1 MKVLVFIEQPVKA
14 WTIPESHVDELR
26 ARFPGIE
33 FVHVSTPDEAQTAIR
48 DADVAFTHFL
58 LPEMVAEA
66 PKLKW
71 VQATTAGVAG
81 AYPLDQLSAR
91 RIVVT
96 NVRGLHGVAIAE
108 QVMAGLLAL
117 GRRLPEAFDA
127 QRRHRWI
134 QNDLA
139 EHYPTLL
146 SGKRLTIVGLGAIG
160 LEIAKRADAF
170 GVQVTGVRRSA
181 DGPRPESVHRVVSAD
196 RLHEA
201 LSGCQILVIT
211 APGIAAT
218 QGMIGARELDLL
230 EGGAILVNVARAA
243 IVDQGA
249 MLAALKDDRLGGA
262 VLDVF
267 EQEPLDESSPLWDMR
282 NVILTP
288 HSSGF
293 RATHWDEV
301 IELFSANLRRFV
313 SGEPLEHVVDSTAGY

>member
-1 MKVLVFIEQPVKA
+1 MRVLVFVSQPVKA
-14 WTIPESHVDELR
+14 WSIPASHVNELR
-26 ARFPGIE
+26 ARFPSVE
-33 FVHVSTPDEAQTAIR
+33 FVHASTPEEAHEAIR

-58 LPEMVAEA
+58 RPEMVADA
-66 PKLKW
+66 PKLRW
-71 VQATTAGVAG
+71 IQASTAGVAG
-81 AYPLDQLSAR
+81 LYPLDQLTAR
-91 RIVVT
+91 GIAVT

-127 QRRHRWI
+127 QRQHRWI

-139 EHYPTLL
+139 ENYPTLL

-160 LEIAKRADAF
+160 LEIAKRANAF
-170 GVQVTGVRRSA
+170 GVQVTGVRRRV
-181 DGPRPESVHRVVSAD
+181 DGPKPPSVHRLVATD
-196 RLHEA
+196 RLDEA

-218 QGMIGARELDLL
+218 QGMIGARELSML
-230 EGGAILVNVARAA
+230 EPDAVLVNVARAA
-243 IVDQGA
+243 IVDQEA
-249 MLAALKDDRLGGA
+249 MLDALEGGRLGGA

-267 EQEPLDESSPLWDMR
+267 EQEPLDPTSALWDMR

-301 IELFSANLRRFV
+301 IELFSDNLRRFEA
-313 SGEPLEHVVDSTAGY
+313 GEPLLQVVDSTAGY